1 MNDPIS
7 EDFGNVPNAAEPFGN
22 IPQAAETFRTFP
34 NHAEGFGT
42 LRNHTEKTEHHTLSV
57 REVARMFEQASVP
70 RTERSIINWCQ
81 QNRQGIARLDAYFDT
96 NERKYFITS
105 ESVTRAIQEEQAKAS
120 ANGQPSNPPE
130 KQEHEIPKAAER
142 ETNRAERNEDA
153 ATLEYK
159 LRDLEI
165 SNRAKDYFIE
175 QLQRER
181 DTFNDE
187 RQQYV
192 EKLIGFSRKV
202 GELETQLVQLDS
214 PSSENRKWFPVSSE
228 PFGKQD
234 VENHADIPFVTEILP
249 NE

>member
-1 MNDPIS
+1 
-7 EDFGNVPNAAEPFGN
+7 
-22 IPQAAETFRTFP
+22 
-34 NHAEGFGT
+34 
-42 LRNHTEKTEHHTLSV
+42 
-57 REVARMFEQASVP
+57 MFEQAGVP

-81 QNRQGIARLDAYFDT
+81 HNRQGIARLDAFFDT
-96 NERKYFITS
+96 NERRYLITEQS
-105 ESVTRAIQEEQAKAS
+105 IHLAIKEEQAKAS
-120 ANGQPSNPPE
+120 ANGHPSNQPE
-130 KQEHEIPKAAER
+130 KQAYQSPKAAES
-142 ETNRAERNEDA
+142 ETRRAERNEDSDS
-153 ATLEYK
+153 LEYK

-175 QLQRER
+175 QLQKER

-214 PSSENRKWFPVSSE
+214 PITENRKSLPLSSE
-228 PFGKQD
+228 PFGKKD
-234 VENHADIPFVTEILP
+234 AENHADILFATEIHP